1 MQTPYLIGTS
11 IYLRPLNREDA
22 PILQRHMNDPE
33 VNRTIAIWRPMSLE
47 SEQEWIES
55 TNRGEH
61 TVVFG
66 IALREDDRLIG
77 STGFH
82 EIDWRNRSASF
93 GIQIGDPAEWRKGH
107 GTEATRLITG
117 YGFDRLNLNR
127 IWLYVYE
134 HNPGGVRAYEKVG
147 YRREGV
153 LRRAVFRDGA
163 YGDVYLM
170 AILAGE
176 WREAHPLP

>member
-1 MQTPYLIGTS
+1 MKTPFLVGTS

-22 PILQRHMNDPE
+22 LVLQQHMNHPD
-33 VNRTIAIWRPMSLE
+33 VNRTIAMWRPMSLE
-47 SEQEWIES
+47 REQEWIES
-55 TNRGEH
+55 TSRGEN

-77 STGFH
+77 GAGLH

-93 GIQIGDPAEWRKGH
+93 GIQIGDPAEWKKGY
-107 GTEATRLITG
+107 GTEATKLVTG
-117 YGFDRLNLNR
+117 YAFDRLNLNR
-127 IWLYVYE
+127 VWLYVYA

-147 YRREGV
+147 YCREGV
-153 LRRAVFRDGA
+153 LRQAVFRDGA

-170 AILAGE
+170 AILAEE
-176 WREAHPLP
+176 WRAAHPQA